1 MPSKNSKKVI
11 CHDID
16 GKTYEFDSSE
26 LRFRPSVYGILI
38 KDNKILLSPQWDGY
52 DFPGGG
58 MELHETVHEGL
69 VREFLEETGF
79 TVQPQQL
86 IACESSFF
94 YPKYSKLSTQPAN
107 TVLIYYTVTLV
118 KGRLSTDGFDETEKA
133 YAKIAEWID
142 LDKIE
147 ALKFL
152 NPVDSVAI
160 IHKALT
166 LTKASA

>member
-1 MPSKNSKKVI
+1 MVQMHKKRDTVI
-11 CHDID
+11 CHDIK
-16 GKTYEFDSSE
+16 GREHVVAIEK
-26 LRFRPSVYGILI
+26 LIWRPSVYGILI
-38 KDNKILLSPQWDGY
+38 EDNKILLSPQWDGY

-58 MELHETVHEGL
+58 MDLHETVHEGL

-160 IHKALT
+160 IKRVIEVT
-166 LTKASA
+166 